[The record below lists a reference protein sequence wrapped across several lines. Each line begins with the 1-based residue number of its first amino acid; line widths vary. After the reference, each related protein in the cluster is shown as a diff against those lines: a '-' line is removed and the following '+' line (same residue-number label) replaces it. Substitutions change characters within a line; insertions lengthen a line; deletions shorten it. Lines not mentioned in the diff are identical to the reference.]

1 MRIGLMVDDSGKTID
16 DIVAAARSGLP
27 ALWLGQRFGWDPLTA
42 LAVAGQEVPGVEL
55 GTAIVPTWPQHPI
68 KLAVQALSTQA
79 VTGNRLSLGVGL
91 SHPAM
96 IEDGYGLSYDRP
108 ARHLREYLSALG
120 PLLRGE
126 SIAYRGETLAAQG
139 RVDVAGAKPP
149 ALLVSALGDLTL
161 RVAGEL
167 ADGTIT
173 TWAGPRALGEHIVP
187 KITKAAAGRAEPR
200 VIAGVIVAVTDD
212 PGSIRAWVARE
223 YGIAASLP
231 AYRAILDREGV
242 REVADTVVTG
252 DEATVERELRRHLD
266 AGATEFAAALV
277 GSPAEQARTLELLRS
292 LNS

>member
-1 MRIGLMVDDSGKTID
+1 MRIGLMLDDAGKTID

-42 LAVAGQEVPGVEL
+42 LAVAGREVPGIEL

-68 KLAVQALSTQA
+68 TLATRALSTQSA
-79 VTGNRLSLGVGL
+79 TGNRLSLGVGL
-91 SHPAM
+91 SHPVM
-96 IEDGYGLSYDRP
+96 VEGQYGLTYDRP

-126 SIAYRGETLAAQG
+126 TVAHQGETLTARA
-139 RVDVAGAKPP
+139 RLEVAGATPP
-149 ALLVSALGDLTL
+149 ALLVSALGDRTL

-173 TWAGPRALGEHIVP
+173 TWAGPRTLGEHIVP
-187 KITKAAAGRAEPR
+187 KIRKAAAGRAEPR
-200 VIAGVIVAVTDD
+200 VVAGVVVAVTDEPD
-212 PGSIRAWVARE
+212 VIRAWVARE
-223 YGIAASLP
+223 YGIAGTLP
-231 AYRAILDREGV
+231 AYRAVLDREGV
-242 REVADTVVTG
+242 REIAEVVVAG
-252 DEATVERELRRHLD
+252 DEDAVERELRRQLD

-277 GSPAEQARTLELLRS
+277 GSPAEQDRTLELLRS